1 MAFGPWMNIL
11 REAVA
16 RQRKHAPFFAWFDR
30 SPAGKGIAEAGAVRS
45 LLESMRRNE
54 RFEYSHVQATGE
66 EWPDCEAHNASGLL
80 VAFEVTELVDA
91 SALSHA
97 KDARP
102 WSDDEFV
109 SGLESLLSQKDQ
121 RSFHGGRYAEVVLVI
136 HTDEFYLDAGRA
148 SALLTGRRFALRHRN
163 LTRAFLL
170 FSYSPLAGVCPYIEL
185 ELAA

>member
-1 MAFGPWMNIL
+1 MTLGAWMNIL

-80 VAFEVTELVDA
+80 VAFEVTELVDS
-91 SALSHA
+91 SALSRA

-102 WSDDEFV
+102 WFDDELV
-109 SGLESLLSQKDQ
+109 LGLESLLSQKDQ
-121 RSFHGGRYAEVVLVI
+121 RSFHGGRYAEIALLI
-136 HTDEFYLDAGRA
+136 HTDEFYLDAGRG

-163 LTRAFLL
+163 LTRAVLL
-170 FSYSPLAGVCPYIEL
+170 FSYSPQLGVCPYIEV